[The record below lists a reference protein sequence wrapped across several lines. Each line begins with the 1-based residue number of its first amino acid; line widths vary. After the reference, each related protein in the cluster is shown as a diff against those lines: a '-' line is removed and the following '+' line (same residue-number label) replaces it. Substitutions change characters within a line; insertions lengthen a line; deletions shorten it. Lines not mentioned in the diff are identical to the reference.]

1 MRTVQFIN
9 HDHPAAKA
17 AMITSNATR
26 QAYFA
31 ARAQSISMRSRA
43 AMDEAKRGLA
53 WSERVHNR
61 VTESLKSTPDA
72 WIIREVS
79 A

>member
-17 AMITSNATR
+17 AMITSEAMRT
-26 QAYFA
+26 AYFS
-31 ARAQSISMRSRA
+31 ARAQSVAMRSRK
-43 AMDEAKRGLA
+43 AMQESRRGLE
-53 WSERVHNR
+53 WSERVHSR
-61 VTESLKSTPDA
+61 VTDALKCTPEA
-72 WIIREVS
+72 WIVREVT